1 MHFRLQFYSKEEL
14 AQIIVRASK
23 KLEKPCLDDASI
35 EMARRSRGTPR
46 IALRLLKRVRDYA
59 DVGNEDTISK
69 QMAQYGLNELG
80 VNDLGFDELDLKYL
94 ELLIQ
99 TKGRPLGLST
109 IAAALSEDEGTI
121 EDVIEPYLLANGY
134 IERTARGRIVTP
146 KSYELFRLTP
156 PINQIGLFEETL

>member
-1 MHFRLQFYSKEEL
+1 MHFRLQFYTKEEL
-14 AQIIVRASK
+14 AQIITKASG
-23 KLEKPCLDDASI
+23 KLEKLCLQDAAL

-46 IALRLLKRVRDYA
+46 IALRLLKRIRDYA
-59 DVGNEDTISK
+59 DVSDETSITK
-69 QMAQYGLNELG
+69 ERARYGLNELG

-99 TKGRPLGLST
+99 AKGRPLGLST

-134 IERTARGRIVTP
+134 IERTARGRVATP
-146 KSYELFRLTP
+146 KTYELFRLTP
-156 PINQIGLFEETL
+156 PLMQNGLFEDNV

>member
-1 MHFRLQFYSKEEL
+1 M
-14 AQIIVRASK
+14 
-23 KLEKPCLDDASI
+23 
-35 EMARRSRGTPR
+35 
-46 IALRLLKRVRDYA
+46 RDYA

-121 EDVIEPYLLANGY
+121 EDVIEPYL
-134 IERTARGRIVTP
+134 
-146 KSYELFRLTP
+146 
-156 PINQIGLFEETL
+156 